1 MADPTDTRAV
11 SEVVGYILVFSLVL
25 GTITLVYAAGLSG
38 LDDTRDAERI
48 TNAERAFDV
57 LANNF
62 QQMGRGEAP
71 NRATEIKLAEAQLS
85 TSTRREVNISADGV
99 DPAVARPVTIRY
111 NPGTDTSIVY
121 ENGAVIRV
129 DNGNAVML
137 EEPDF
142 LFDDGDVV
150 VRYIEPR
157 GSGQSIGG
165 TSTAVLVR
173 AERTSSDVLVNNGSS
188 PEDIV
193 IKMQTHEDRAGVWE
207 EYYEEQIAAADSS
220 WSGDCDDRNTSV
232 GGSDTIQIECKP
244 FNVDKLAVSK
254 VQIEVELT

>member
-1 MADPTDTRAV
+1 MANLADTRGV
-11 SEVVGYILVFSLVL
+11 SEVVGFILVFSLVL
-25 GTITLVYAAGLSG
+25 GTITLVYASGISG
-38 LDDTRDAERI
+38 LDNTRDAERI

-71 NRATEIKLAEAQLS
+71 NRATEMKLAEAQLS
-85 TSTRREVNISADGV
+85 TSTGREVNISADGV
-99 DPAVARPVTIRY
+99 DPAVAQPVTIRY

-129 DNGNAVML
+129 DDGNAVML

-150 VRYIEPR
+150 VRYIEPQ

-165 TSTAVLVR
+165 TSTTVLVR
-173 AERTSSDVLVNNGSS
+173 AERTSSDVLVNRESS
-188 PEDIV
+188 TGIE

-220 WSGDCDDRNTSV
+220 WSGDCDDRDSSV
-232 GGSDTIQIECKP
+232 GGSDTTQIKCDS
-244 FNVDKLAVSK
+244 FGADKLAVSK

>member
-38 LDDTRDAERI
+38 LNDTRDAERI

-71 NRATEIKLAEAQLS
+71 NRATEMKLAEAQLS
-85 TSTRREVNISADGV
+85 TSDRRDVNISADGV

-111 NPGTDTSIVY
+111 NPGSDTSIVY

-142 LFDDGDVV
+142 LFDDGNVV

-165 TSTAVLVR
+165 TSTTVLVR
-173 AERTSSDVLVNNGSS
+173 AERTSSKVLVN
-188 PEDIV
+188 
-193 IKMQTHEDRAGVWE
+193 R
-207 EYYEEQIAAADSS
+207 
-220 WSGDCDDRNTSV
+220 
-232 GGSDTIQIECKP
+232 GGSTNVTIAMRTHPDRVNAWEDYYTESIKAATGTTPTCNRSTVNSQTVKLTCFD
-244 FNVDKLAVSK
+244 FNADKLAVSK

>member
-1 MADPTDTRAV
+1 MADPTDTRGV
-11 SEVVGYILVFSLVL
+11 SEIVGFILVFSLVV
-25 GTITLVYAAGLSG
+25 GTITLVYASGISG

-85 TSTRREVNISADGV
+85 TSTKREVSISADGV
-99 DPAVARPVTIRY
+99 DPAVANSSTIRY

-129 DNGNAVML
+129 DNGNAIML

-142 LFDDGDVV
+142 LFNDSNVV
-150 VRYIEPR
+150 VRYIEPQ

-165 TSTAVLVR
+165 TSTTVLVR
-173 AERTSSDVLVNNGSS
+173 AERTSSKVLVNNGSNPS
-188 PEDIV
+188 NIV

-220 WSGDCDDRNTSV
+220 WSGDCDDRDSSV
-232 GGSDTIQIECKP
+232 GGSDTTQIKCDS
-244 FNVDKLAVSK
+244 FNADKLAVSK
-254 VQIEVELT
+254 VQIGVELT

>member
-1 MADPTDTRAV
+1 MADPTDTRGV
-11 SEVVGYILVFSLVL
+11 SEIVGFILVFSLVV
-25 GTITLVYAAGLSG
+25 GTISLVYASGISG

-85 TSTRREVNISADGV
+85 TSTGREVKISADGV

-137 EEPDF
+137 SEPDF
-142 LFDDGDVV
+142 LFDGGNVV
-150 VRYIEPR
+150 VRYIEPQ
-157 GSGQSIGG
+157 GSSQSIGG

-173 AERTSSDVLVNNGSS
+173 AERTSSDVLVNRESS
-188 PEDIV
+188 TGIE

-220 WSGDCDDRNTSV
+220 WSGDCDDRDSSV
-232 GGSDTIQIECKP
+232 GGSDTTQIKCDS
-244 FNVDKLAVSK
+244 FGADKLAVSK

>member
-25 GTITLVYAAGLSG
+25 GTITLVYTAGLSG
-38 LDDTRDAERI
+38 LNDTRDAERI

-71 NRATEIKLAEAQLS
+71 NRATEMKLAEAQLS
-85 TSTRREVNISADGV
+85 TSDRRDVSISADGV

-129 DNGNAVML
+129 DDGNAVML

-142 LFDDGDVV
+142 LFDDGNVV

-165 TSTAVLVR
+165 TSTTVLVR
-173 AERTSSDVLVNNGSS
+173 AERTSSDVLVNRESS
-188 PEDIV
+188 TGIE
-193 IKMQTHEDRAGVWE
+193 IKMQTHPERAQVWQD
-207 EYYEEQIAAADSS
+207 YYNRSIESARTDSNAAGS
-220 WSGDCDDRNTSV
+220 CTTSNV
-232 GGSDTIQIECKP
+232 DGSDTTQIECKP
-244 FNVDKLAVSK
+244 FNADKLAVSK

>member
-38 LDDTRDAERI
+38 LNDTRDAERI

-71 NRATEIKLAEAQLS
+71 NRATEMKLAEAQLS
-85 TSTRREVNISADGV
+85 TSDRRDVSISADGV

-111 NPGTDTSIVY
+111 NPGSDTSIVY

-142 LFDDGDVV
+142 LFDDGNVV
-150 VRYIEPR
+150 VRNIEPQ

-165 TSTAVLVR
+165 TSTTVLVR
-173 AERTSSDVLVNNGSS
+173 AERTSSDVLVNDGSNPS
-188 PEDIV
+188 DIV

-220 WSGDCDDRNTSV
+220 WNGDCDDRDSSV
-232 GGSDTIQIECKP
+232 GGSDTTQIECKP
-244 FNVDKLAVSK
+244 FNADKIAVSK

>member
-38 LDDTRDAERI
+38 LNDTRDAERI
-48 TNAERAFDV
+48 ANAERAFDV

-85 TSTRREVNISADGV
+85 TSTKREVNISADGV
-99 DPAVARPVTIRY
+99 DPAVANSSTIRY

-129 DNGNAVML
+129 DDGNPIML
-137 EEPDF
+137 SEPDF
-142 LFDDGDVV
+142 LFDDGNVV
-150 VRYIEPR
+150 VRYIEPQ
-157 GSGQSIGG
+157 GSNQSIGG

-173 AERTSSDVLVNNGSS
+173 AERLSGEVLVNDGSNPS
-188 PEDIV
+188 DIV
-193 IKMQTHEDRAGVWE
+193 IKMQTHPDRAQVWQD
-207 EYYEEQIAAADSS
+207 YYNRSIDSVTGNS
-220 WSGDCDDRNTSV
+220 GSGDCTTNSSV
-232 GGSDTIQIECKP
+232 GGSETTQIECKP
-244 FNVDKLAVSK
+244 FDADKLAVSK

>member
-1 MADPTDTRAV
+1 MADPTDTRGV
-11 SEVVGYILVFSLVL
+11 SEVVGFILVFSLVL
-25 GTITLVYAAGLSG
+25 GTITLVYASGISG
-38 LDDTRDAERI
+38 LDNTRDAERI

-62 QQMGRGEAP
+62 QQMARGEAP
-71 NRATEIKLAEAQLS
+71 NRATEMKLAEAQLS
-85 TSTRREVNISADGV
+85 TSTEREMNISADGV
-99 DPAVARPVTIRY
+99 DPAVANSSTIRY

-129 DNGNAVML
+129 DNGNAIML

-142 LFDDGDVV
+142 LFDNGTVV
-150 VRYIEPR
+150 VRYIELK
-157 GSGQSIGG
+157 GGGQSIGG
-165 TSTAVLVR
+165 TSTTVLVR
-173 AERTSSDVLVNNGSS
+173 AERTTSEVLVNRESS
-188 PEDIV
+188 TGIE

-220 WSGDCDDRNTSV
+220 WSGDCDDRDSSV
-232 GGSDTIQIECKP
+232 GGSDTTQIECKP
-244 FNVDKLAVSK
+244 FNADKLAVSK

>member
-38 LDDTRDAERI
+38 LNDTRDAERI

-85 TSTRREVNISADGV
+85 TTDRRDVSISADGV

-142 LFDDGDVV
+142 LFDDGNVV

-157 GSGQSIGG
+157 GNGQSIGG
-165 TSTAVLVR
+165 TSTTVLVR
-173 AERTSSDVLVNNGSS
+173 AERTTSEVLVNRELSTGI
-188 PEDIV
+188 E
-193 IKMQTHEDRAGVWE
+193 IKMQTHEDRAEVWQ
-207 EYYEEQIAAADSS
+207 EYYNKSIDSVTGNPG
-220 WSGDCDDRNTSV
+220 SGRCTTNSNV
-232 GGSDTIQIECKP
+232 GGSDTVQIECKP
-244 FNVDKLAVSK
+244 FNADKLAVSK

>member
-25 GTITLVYAAGLSG
+25 GTITMVYVAGLSG
-38 LDDTRDAERI
+38 LNDTRDAERI

-85 TSTRREVNISADGV
+85 TSTNRRVSINASEMDTAAAAS
-99 DPAVARPVTIRY
+99 PVTIRY
-111 NPGTDTSIVY
+111 NPGSDTSIVY

-129 DNGNAVML
+129 DDGNAVML

-142 LFDDGDVV
+142 LFDGGNVV
-150 VRYIEPR
+150 VRYIEPQ

-165 TSTAVLVR
+165 TSTTVLVR
-173 AERTSSDVLVNNGSS
+173 AERTTSEVLVN
-188 PEDIV
+188 
-193 IKMQTHEDRAGVWE
+193 R
-207 EYYEEQIAAADSS
+207 
-220 WSGDCDDRNTSV
+220 
-232 GGSDTIQIECKP
+232 GGSTNVTMTMRTHPDRVDAWENYYTESIEAATGTTPTCNRSTVNSQTVKLTCFD
-244 FNVDKLAVSK
+244 FNTDKLAVSK

>member
-1 MADPTDTRAV
+1 MTDPADTRGV
-11 SEVVGYILVFSLVL
+11 SEIVGFILVFSLVV
-25 GTITLVYAAGLSG
+25 GTISLVYASGISG

-62 QQMGRGEAP
+62 QQMARGEAP

-85 TSTRREVNISADGV
+85 TSTEREVNISADGV
-99 DPAVARPVTIRY
+99 DPADANSSTIRY
-111 NPGTDTSIVY
+111 NPGTGTSIVY

-129 DNGNAVML
+129 DDGNAVML

-142 LFDDGDVV
+142 LFDDGNVV
-150 VRYIEPR
+150 VRYIELK
-157 GSGQSIGG
+157 GGGQSIGG
-165 TSTAVLVR
+165 TSTTVLVR

-193 IKMQTHEDRAGVWE
+193 IKMQTHPERAQVWQD
-207 EYYEEQIAAADSS
+207 YYNRSIGSATGTTGS
-220 WSGDCDDRNTSV
+220 CTTPNV
-232 GGSDTIQIECKP
+232 GGSDTIQIKCKP
-244 FNVDKLAVSK
+244 FNADKLAVSK

>member
-38 LDDTRDAERI
+38 LNDTRDAERI

-71 NRATEIKLAEAQLS
+71 NRATEMKLAEAQLS
-85 TSTRREVNISADGV
+85 TSDRRNVNISADGV
-99 DPAVARPVTIRY
+99 DPAVVRPVTIRY
-111 NPGTDTSIVY
+111 NPGSDTSIVY

-142 LFDDGDVV
+142 LFDDGNVV

-165 TSTAVLVR
+165 TSTTVLVR
-173 AERTSSDVLVNNGSS
+173 AERTSSKVLVN
-188 PEDIV
+188 
-193 IKMQTHEDRAGVWE
+193 R
-207 EYYEEQIAAADSS
+207 
-220 WSGDCDDRNTSV
+220 
-232 GGSDTIQIECKP
+232 GGSTNVTIAMRTHPDRVNAWEDYYTESIKAATGTTPTCNRSTVNSQTVKLTCFD
-244 FNVDKLAVSK
+244 FNADKLAVSK

>member
-38 LDDTRDAERI
+38 LNDTRDAERI

-71 NRATEIKLAEAQLS
+71 NRATEMKLAEAQLS
-85 TSTRREVNISADGV
+85 TSDRRDINISADGV

-111 NPGTDTSIVY
+111 NPGSDTSIVY

-142 LFDDGDVV
+142 LFDDGNVV

-165 TSTAVLVR
+165 TSTTVLVR
-173 AERTSSDVLVNNGSS
+173 AERTSSDVLVN
-188 PEDIV
+188 
-193 IKMQTHEDRAGVWE
+193 R
-207 EYYEEQIAAADSS
+207 
-220 WSGDCDDRNTSV
+220 
-232 GGSDTIQIECKP
+232 GGSTNVTIAMRTHPDRVNAWEDYYTESIKAATGTTPTCNRSTVDSQTVKLTCFD
-244 FNVDKLAVSK
+244 FNADKLAVSK

>member
-1 MADPTDTRAV
+1 MADPTDTRGV
-11 SEVVGYILVFSLVL
+11 SEIVGFILVFSLVV
-25 GTITLVYAAGLSG
+25 GTITLVYASGISG

-71 NRATEIKLAEAQLS
+71 NRATEIKLSEAQLS
-85 TSTRREVNISADGV
+85 TSTNRKVSINASGMDTA
-99 DPAVARPVTIRY
+99 AAASPVTIRY
-111 NPGTDTSIVY
+111 NPGSDTSIVY

-142 LFDDGDVV
+142 VFDDSDVV

-165 TSTAVLVR
+165 TSTTVLVR
-173 AERTSSDVLVNNGSS
+173 AERTTSDVLVNRGISNNVT
-188 PEDIV
+188 IR
-193 IKMQTHEDRAGVWE
+193 MRTHPDRADVWE
-207 EYYEEQIAAADSS
+207 DYYTEQAEAA
-220 WSGDCDDRNTSV
+220 T
-232 GGSDTIQIECKP
+232 GGTTPTCSQSTISSDTVEVTCFG
-244 FNVDKLAVSK
+244 FNVDKLAVSRVR
-254 VQIEVELT
+254 VQVTLS